1 MQGAKKMK
9 NKLIEILKRYELNS
23 FLEQISKLDEK
34 INLKMGFLGEFN
46 SGKSTLINAILEK
59 KILPSMDKPTSKSI
73 IEIEA
78 KDGLEKIE
86 YYKIKKNELE
96 NISAVDFADIA
107 LSNSE
112 DKAMLKVPSNE
123 FFKDGYLMIDTPG
136 ISSLDK
142 SDVDITYGY
151 LPFLDC
157 AIICNDISKGSLTQS
172 IIDFLLKDEVK
183 LIINNLIFVITHS
196 HLKSP
201 KSQETI
207 KQNIIS
213 QLKTLNKENNL
224 GVENIEKKVI
234 MVSALEAMEK
244 KGNFSLKELKESF
257 TQIFINRKSILLKE
271 RVEKELNLKAKKVL
285 ELLEYKKQNLNLDL
299 SSLRE
304 KENQLE
310 STVTQLESQKE
321 KILKQLDLLDKQII
335 DSLKNTFADY
345 LIQIKNIKNNE
356 ETKDLIEE
364 IKNEIS
370 SNINKIISN
379 YFESI
384 IIGNQNSN
392 FVNLEISLNELLK
405 KIDIGK
411 DIGMVVLVE
420 LLTLGSAGL
429 AGVLGFMARG
439 LLKTITNQNIGSSQ
453 IKDVASFA
461 KKATMPIEFIGDK
474 LGAIAIE
481 KQILPKLDK
490 LSFKIADDIKVEVE
504 NRLKKDVFIPL
515 EEKLKNNQNM
525 LNQIYK
531 EKSQKS
537 EKFISDSKE
546 LSDDILD
553 LQLLIK

>member
-1 MQGAKKMK
+1 MR
-9 NKLIEILKRYELNS
+9 NKLIEILKKYKLNS

-34 INLKMGFLGEFN
+34 VDLKMGFLGEFS

-59 KILPSMDKPTSKSI
+59 KVLPSMDKPTSKSI
-73 IEIEA
+73 VEIIA

-86 YYKIKKNELE
+86 CYKIKENEFE
-96 NISAVDFADIA
+96 IISAIDFADIA

-123 FFKDGYLMIDTPG
+123 FFKDGYFMIDTPG

-157 AIICNDISKGSLTQS
+157 AVICNDISKGSLTQS
-172 IIDFLLKDEVK
+172 IIDFLLKDEIK

-201 KSQETI
+201 KAQETI

-213 QLKTLNKENNL
+213 QLKTLNKENSL

-257 TQIFINRKSILLKE
+257 NQIFINRKSILLKE
-271 RVEKELNLKAKKVL
+271 RVEKELALKAKEVL

-310 STVTQLESQKE
+310 STVIQLEKQKE
-321 KILKQLDLLDKQII
+321 EILKQLDLLDEQII
-335 DSLKNTFADY
+335 DSLKNIFSNY
-345 LIQIKNIKNNE
+345 LMQIKNVKDSE

-364 IKNEIS
+364 MKNEIS

-392 FVNLEISLNELLK
+392 FIDLEVTLNGLLK

-411 DIGMVVLVE
+411 DIGIVVVIE

-439 LLKTITNQNIGSSQ
+439 LLKTIANQNIGSSQ

-490 LSFKIADDIKVEVE
+490 LSLKIAGDIKVEVE